1 MGLERA
7 LSNQDATHW
16 RMSNVSRSGLSG
28 TDLVPGS
35 QQGNEESVSVRAGAL
50 PNDLASYALMSS
62 QVAKP
67 KIPSVASRA
76 TS

>member
-1 MGLERA
+1 
-7 LSNQDATHW
+7 
-16 RMSNVSRSGLSG
+16 MSNVSRSGLSG

-67 KIPSVASRA
+67 KTREIKKRSMLIQPKTQGKSA
-76 TS
+76 